1 MTDSYDSWLMQDPE
15 DDLPPWMYE
24 LEDCSKCGFVDP
36 ESIPSHANFSDG
48 SPIWDGGIC
57 TCDDDGGDEE

>member
-1 MTDSYDSWLMQDPE
+1 MTHPYDRWLMQDPE

-24 LEDCSKCGFVDP
+24 LVECPVCGYVDTD
-36 ESIPSHANFSDG
+36 SIPGWAEWN
-48 SPIWDGGIC
+48 GGIC